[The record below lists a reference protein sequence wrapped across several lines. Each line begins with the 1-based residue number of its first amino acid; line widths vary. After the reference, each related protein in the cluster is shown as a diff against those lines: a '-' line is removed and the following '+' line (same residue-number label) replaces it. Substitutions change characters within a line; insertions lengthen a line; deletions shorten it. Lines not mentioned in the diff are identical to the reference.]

1 MQLFYLRFSKLCV
14 YIHICP
20 IFVICIMLIPLKEI
34 NAALSV
40 RNISVRGVFHVG
52 AHECEE
58 MAVYDQLNLPRESV
72 IWVDA
77 LKDKVELARSRGVS
91 TAFHAVI
98 GAFDDLHVNFN
109 VANNGQSSSLL
120 ELGTHAV
127 EHPDIMFV
135 EQKQMLTTTVDTF
148 FLRNQLDSSLYN
160 LWNFDIQGAELLA
173 LRGAECSLVNADAL
187 YLEVNTAPLYE
198 NCALV
203 GEIDDF
209 LKPRG
214 FSRVITQMT
223 PHGWGDAL
231 YVRISSA

>member
-1 MQLFYLRFSKLCV
+1 
-14 YIHICP
+14 
-20 IFVICIMLIPLKEI
+20 MLIPLAEI
-34 NAALSV
+34 KAALSA
-40 RNISVRGVFHVG
+40 RDISVHGVFHVG

-58 MAVYDQLNLPRESV
+58 MGIYDQMGLPRESV

-77 LKDKVELARSRGVS
+77 LEDKVKLARSYGVS

-98 GAFDDLHVNFN
+98 GAVDDVEVKFN

-127 EHPDIMFV
+127 EHPHITFV
-135 EQKQMLTTTVDTF
+135 SHKTMLTTTVDTF
-148 FLRNQLDSSLYN
+148 FERENLDCSAYN

-173 LRGAECSLVNADAL
+173 LRGAARSLPSADAL
-187 YLEVNTAPLYE
+187 YLEINTAALYE

-203 GEIDDF
+203 GEIDEF
-209 LKPRG
+209 LAPRG
-214 FSRVITQMT
+214 FSRVITKMT

-231 YVRISSA
+231 YVRILVWPSAT